1 MFIKDLWYFVLPGNK
16 LKSGTLLAR
25 TLLDEPVVIGR
36 AADGRVFALRDVC
49 PHRGMPLSY
58 GHLGEQGITCCYH
71 GWCFDAQGECVDIPC
86 LSEAERFDTR
96 RIKVPSY
103 PCREVQGNVWIYM
116 GDSDPPVTQIPVLPQ
131 VADRAAQVWLSMK
144 LECDV
149 DYAAL
154 GLIDPAHTP
163 YVHHSPIWRSPG
175 ARREK
180 TKHFAPSGLGFVMSR
195 HQASSN
201 SNAYRLLGGTPEV
214 EIDFQLPGVRIE
226 HIQAGRNRFCGL
238 TTVTPV
244 SSSETQIDHLMYWN
258 MPWLTLFKP
267 VVRLLSKYF
276 LNQDRDATVKLR
288 AGLPYQERPMFVREP
303 DAQAKWYFSLKES
316 YMQSVAEQRPFTN
329 PLTEQTLHWKT

>member
-16 LKSGTLLAR
+16 LKPGTLLAR

-36 AADGRVFALRDVC
+36 AADGGVFALRDVC
-49 PHRGMPLSY
+49 PHRGMPLSC
-58 GHLGEQGITCCYH
+58 GRLGEQGITCCYH

-116 GDSDPPVTQIPVLPQ
+116 GDIDPPVTQIPVLPQ
-131 VADRAAQVWLSMK
+131 VADRAPQVWLSMK

-163 YVHHSPIWRSPG
+163 YVHNSPIWRSPG
-175 ARREK
+175 TRREK

-201 SNAYRLLGGTPEV
+201 SSAYRLLGGTPEV

-226 HIQAGRNRFCGL
+226 HIQAGKNRFCGL

-267 VVRLLSKYF
+267 VVWLISKYF

-316 YMQSVAEQRPFTN
+316 YLQSVAEQRPFTN